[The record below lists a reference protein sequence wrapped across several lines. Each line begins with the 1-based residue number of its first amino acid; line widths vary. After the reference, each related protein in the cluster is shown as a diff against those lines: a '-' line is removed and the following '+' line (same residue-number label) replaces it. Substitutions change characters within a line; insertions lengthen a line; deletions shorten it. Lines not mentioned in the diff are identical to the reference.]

1 MGCEVVDSVHS
12 AEIRIQWQVLVDSL
26 IKGGKLLDHL
36 GDLSFLRTGPLDV
49 TGLHTHIHTH
59 AHARTSIKLSFGEAE
74 VCVSA
79 CVHVCVCVAV

>member
-36 GDLSFLRTGPLDV
+36 GDREFPKDWPLGCDLF
-49 TGLHTHIHTH
+49 THTH